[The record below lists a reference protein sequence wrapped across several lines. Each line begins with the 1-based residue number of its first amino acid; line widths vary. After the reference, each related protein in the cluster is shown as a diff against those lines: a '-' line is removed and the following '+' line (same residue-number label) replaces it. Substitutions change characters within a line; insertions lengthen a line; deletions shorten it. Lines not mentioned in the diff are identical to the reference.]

1 MTSWVS
7 TRSAEE
13 PCLNIYNS
21 VVVTTNQSL
30 RVTFLLLLEG
40 AVDIKRE
47 PPLEPIL
54 NVGVFRIPDVQDK

>member
-13 PCLNIYNS
+13 SCLNIYNS
-21 VVVTTNQSL
+21 VVVTTNKSL

-47 PPLEPIL
+47 LSLEPIL
-54 NVGVFRIPDVQDK
+54 NVGVFRIPDFQNK